1 MIKLFLLGA
10 FCIII
15 GAVCG
20 VMAMCLVIAGKDDK
34 DDH

>member
-1 MIKLFLLGA
+1 MIKMFLLGA

-20 VMAMCLVIAGKDDK
+20 VFAMCLVIAGKDGEHDY
-34 DDH
+34 